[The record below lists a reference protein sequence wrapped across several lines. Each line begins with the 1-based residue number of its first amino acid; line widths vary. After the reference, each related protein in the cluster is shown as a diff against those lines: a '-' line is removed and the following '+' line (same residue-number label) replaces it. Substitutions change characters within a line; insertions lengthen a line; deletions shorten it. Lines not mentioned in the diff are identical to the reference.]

1 MARGNTDLTSAE
13 YDSFLTEK
21 AKGSR
26 TARQELKQ
34 RSCER
39 KHAHDSSGIGYH
51 FGLDTCVVK
60 VESRE
65 HFKHELS
72 KRGLMMEHE
81 VQKNL
86 RGPRP
91 HEFKRRDK

>member
-1 MARGNTDLTSAE
+1 MARGNTDLTSNE
-13 YDSFLTEK
+13 YDQYLVKK
-21 AKGSR
+21 AKTSR
-26 TARQELKQ
+26 TARQELQQ
-34 RSCER
+34 RKHDR

-51 FGLDTCVVK
+51 FGLDKGVVK

-65 HFKHELS
+65 HFKHELN

-81 VQKNL
+81 VRKDL

-91 HEFKRRDK
+91 HEFKRRGR